1 MEALEKDFSDLVAS
15 EDAVE
20 TDTDQVTA
28 EAGVEDI
35 VQQILSANA
44 DQSVDEPTV
53 AEEEETVAEE
63 EETVEE
69 YDEGMMSHMINEELI
84 DLIKY
89 RSERKWYSTIS
100 IIAIFAMIL
109 ALMMLFVALGKD
121 ISEGWKEVLLVLIGA
136 FVGSWSKVIDFWFN
150 NAEQDNTLL
159 ENASD

>member
-1 MEALEKDFSDLVAS
+1 MAS
-15 EDAVE
+15 TDRTVSKRISRRQTED
-20 TDTDQVTA
+20 DT
-28 EAGVEDI
+28 GI
-35 VQQILSANA
+35 SA
-44 DQSVDEPTV
+44 
-53 AEEEETVAEE
+53 
-63 EETVEE
+63 
-69 YDEGMMSHMINEELI
+69 DEGESTPRQESARERRLNRKAEGEVTMEELEEQNDQAINEELLK
-84 DLIKY
+84 LIMY
-89 RSERKWYSTIS
+89 RTQRKWYSTIS

>member
-1 MEALEKDFSDLVAS
+1 MKDRSKIHEKIEQLVNND
-15 EDAVE
+15 EE
-20 TDTDQVTA
+20 K
-28 EAGVEDI
+28 
-35 VQQILSANA
+35 
-44 DQSVDEPTV
+44 VDEDDMEKLQEQNEQV
-53 AEEEETVAEE
+53 
-63 EETVEE
+63 
-69 YDEGMMSHMINEELI
+69 INEELLK
-84 DLIKY
+84 LIMY
-89 RSERKWYSTIS
+89 RSQRKWYSTIS

>member
-1 MEALEKDFSDLVAS
+1 MEIE
-15 EDAVE
+15 
-20 TDTDQVTA
+20 
-28 EAGVEDI
+28 GVE
-35 VQQILSANA
+35 VVA
-44 DQSVDEPTV
+44 D
-53 AEEEETVAEE
+53 EETVE
-63 EETVEE
+63 EE

-89 RSERKWYSTIS
+89 RSQRKWYSTIS

-109 ALMMLFVALGKD
+109 VLMMLFVALGKD

-159 ENASD
+159 ESAND

>member
-1 MEALEKDFSDLVAS
+1 MAGTDRAVS
-15 EDAVE
+15 ERISRRKTED
-20 TDTDQVTA
+20 DT
-28 EAGVEDI
+28 GI
-35 VQQILSANA
+35 S
-44 DQSVDEPTV
+44 S
-53 AEEEETVAEE
+53 
-63 EETVEE
+63 
-69 YDEGMMSHMINEELI
+69 DEGESHPRDESARERRLRRKAEGEVTMEELEEQNDQAINEELLK
-84 DLIKY
+84 LIMY
-89 RSERKWYSTIS
+89 RSQRKWYSTIS

>member
-1 MEALEKDFSDLVAS
+1 MKDRSKIHEKIEQLVN
-15 EDAVE
+15 D
-20 TDTDQVTA
+20 D
-28 EAGVEDI
+28 
-35 VQQILSANA
+35 
-44 DQSVDEPTV
+44 
-53 AEEEETVAEE
+53 EEEI
-63 EETVEE
+63 
-69 YDEGMMSHMINEELI
+69 DEDDMEKLQEQNEQVINEELLK
-84 DLIKY
+84 LIMY
-89 RSERKWYSTIS
+89 RSQRKWYSTIS